1 MATRPGAEPAAAGRE
16 PGGPPRLEPVGG
28 EPAQGRELRAR
39 GRRTLRRLLDAGS
52 EVFAERGYHAAR
64 VDDIVKLAKTSHG
77 TFYLY
82 FRNKED
88 LFRALLAEV
97 AGDMEA
103 LAEGLGAVGT
113 GEEARVGLRTW
124 IEQFC
129 DLYTRSGPV
138 IRAWTEA
145 EISTSEFG
153 RLGEDVLGNFS
164 LAVAK
169 HARRGRNGLDANATA
184 LAVVAMLERLNYY
197 VLTEQVPLDR
207 AAMVDVLTDV
217 TYRVLFA

>member
-1 MATRPGAEPAAAGRE
+1 MVSRRTESTA
-16 PGGPPRLEPVGG
+16 LGG

-39 GRRTLRRLLDAGS
+39 GRRTLRRLLDAGAQ
-52 EVFAERGYHAAR
+52 VFAERGYHAAR

-88 LFRALLAEV
+88 LFRALVGEVADEMQQLAETL
-97 AGDMEA
+97 GTDPSSRDA
-103 LAEGLGAVGT
+103 L
-113 GEEARVGLRTW
+113 RDW

-129 DLYTRSGPV
+129 DLYARHGAV

-145 EISTSEFG
+145 EISNTDFG
-153 RLGEDVLGNFS
+153 RMGEGVLVGFS
-164 LAVAK
+164 TAVAK
-169 HARRGRNGLDANATA
+169 HVRNGTPRRQDGQIAS

-197 VLTEQVPLDR
+197 VLTSQVELDR
-207 AAMVDVLTDV
+207 DAMVDVLTDV
-217 TYRVLFA
+217 TYTALFE